1 MSKKFKIPTR
11 TNIKGTDWN
20 WVIKIFF
27 ITFAL
32 SLAMSTGAN
41 EALSGV
47 NVFFAFLIL
56 LFLISLGAIFDMIGM
71 AVASA
76 DETPFHSMA
85 SHGVKSANRAIWLV
99 RNAEKVSNF
108 CNDVVG
114 DIMGILSGSVAG
126 IIVLNLSNEG
136 SLWLSVLM
144 TGIVSALTVGVK
156 AAGKGISISKSNL
169 FVYCFAVIIDFF
181 WFTRNKKGKKK

>member
-1 MSKKFKIPTR
+1 MNRKFKIPTK

-32 SLAMSTGAN
+32 SAVMSTGAN

-47 NVFFAFLIL
+47 NTYFAFLIL
-56 LFLISLGAIFDMIGM
+56 LFLIALGAVFDMIGM

-85 SHGVKSANRAIWLV
+85 SHGVKSANRAIGLV

-126 IIVLNLSNEG
+126 IIVINLSNEN
-136 SLWLSVLM
+136 SIWASVLM
-144 TGIVSALTVGVK
+144 TGMVSALTVGVK
-156 AAGKGISISKSNL
+156 AAGKGLAISKSNL
-169 FVYCFAVIIDFF
+169 FVYYIAVIIDFF
-181 WFTRNKKGKKK
+181 CFTRKGKGKNK

>member
-1 MSKKFKIPTR
+1 MNKKIKIPTK
-11 TNIKGTDWN
+11 TNVKGTDWN
-20 WVIKIFF
+20 WVIKILF

-32 SLAMSTGAN
+32 SAIISVGAN
-41 EALSGV
+41 EALQGV
-47 NVFFAFLIL
+47 KTYIAFSILVFLIA
-56 LFLISLGAIFDMIGM
+56 LGAIFDMFGM

-85 SHGVKSANRAIWLV
+85 SHGVKSANRAISLV

-126 IIVLNLSNEG
+126 FIVINISNG
-136 SLWLSVLM
+136 DSLWTSVLM
-144 TGIVSALTVGVK
+144 TSLVSALTVGVK
-156 AAGKGISISKSNL
+156 AAGKGLAISKSNL
-169 FVYCFAVIIDFF
+169 FVYYIACIIDFF
-181 WFTRNKKGKKK
+181 CFTRKGKGKNK

>member
-1 MSKKFKIPTR
+1 MNKKIKIPTK
-11 TNIKGTDWN
+11 TNVKGTDWN

-27 ITFAL
+27 ITFILAL
-32 SLAMSTGAN
+32 VMSTGAN
-41 EALSGV
+41 EALAGV
-47 NVFFAFLIL
+47 NVYFAFAIL
-56 LFLISLGAIFDMIGM
+56 LFLVGLGAIFDMVGM

-85 SHGVKSANRAIWLV
+85 SHGVKSAPRAISLV

-126 IIVLNLSNEG
+126 IIVMNLSNAN
-136 SLWLSVLM
+136 SLWLSVIVTSL
-144 TGIVSALTVGVK
+144 VSALTVGVK
-156 AAGKGISISKSNL
+156 AAGKGLAIAKSNL
-169 FVYCFAVIIDFF
+169 FVYYFAVIIDFF
-181 WFTRNKKGKKK
+181 CFTRKGKGKNK

>member
-1 MSKKFKIPTR
+1 MNKKIKIPTK
-11 TNIKGTDWN
+11 TNVKGTDWN

-27 ITFAL
+27 ITFTL
-32 SLAMSTGAN
+32 SLVMSTGAN
-41 EALSGV
+41 EALAGV
-47 NVFFAFLIL
+47 NVYFAFVIL
-56 LFLISLGAIFDMIGM
+56 LFLIALGAIFDMVGM

-85 SHGVKSANRAIWLV
+85 SHGVKSAQRAIALV

-114 DIMGILSGSVAG
+114 DIMGILSGSVSG
-126 IIVLNLSNEG
+126 IIVINLANEN
-136 SLWLSVLM
+136 SMWLSIFM

-156 AAGKGISISKSNL
+156 AAGKGLAITKSNQ
-169 FVYCFAVIIDFF
+169 FVYYFAVIIDFF
-181 WFTRNKKGKKK
+181 CFTRNGKGKNK